1 MGIAKPG
8 TAGIATRDM
17 HFFWIVDCS
26 GSMQIDGKMAQVNN
40 AIKESIEDMRRVA
53 DENPFAKMQVRVLT
67 FSNGANWH
75 VSQPTAVSDFGWS
88 DLQADGVT
96 DMGAAFEKLA
106 EQLDVNK
113 LGQHGFPPVLVLIS
127 DGQPTDDWKKPL
139 KKVLDSNWGK
149 RAARVA
155 IAIGKDA
162 DKETL
167 KAFVNNPE
175 IPVLE
180 ANNPQMLT
188 KYIKWVSAQVSQAVV
203 APPSK
208 TAEQSPSDAQGA
220 LAAAVPPPLPST
232 KGDDDLVW

>member
-1 MGIAKPG
+1 MK
-8 TAGIATRDM
+8 T
-17 HFFWIVDCS
+17 
-26 GSMQIDGKMAQVNN
+26 
-40 AIKESIEDMRRVA
+40 VA
-53 DENPFAKMQVRVLT
+53 DENPFAKMLIRVLA
-67 FSNGANWH
+67 FSNGANW
-75 VSQPTAVSDFGWS
+75 VISQPTAVANFSWTDM
-88 DLQADGVT
+88 QADGVT
-96 DMGAAFEKLA
+96 DMGEAFKKLA
-106 EQLDVNK
+106 EQLDVSK

-127 DGQPTDDWKKPL
+127 DGQPTDDWKTPL

-167 KAFVNNPE
+167 RAFVNNPE

-188 KYIKWVSAQVSQAVV
+188 KYIKWVSAQVSQSVV

-208 TAEQSPSDAQGA
+208 SAEQTASDSPVLSTAS
-220 LAAAVPPPLPST
+220 PPPAAT
-232 KGDDDLVW
+232 AKGDDDLVW